1 MLPDER
7 RGRDN
12 PAMTSSGKGSK
23 KCPRKAE
30 REWSWERIAGNCV
43 SDSVTA
49 IGGPRVRHAVLPRGT
64 PNSDGLFPY
73 VPHSR
78 TARAGKNNVR
88 FIGIPYLQLL
98 NNVLMA
104 WARTCGDV
112 SVVSYRQCF
121 ALYSKIR
128 IWPLDRIL
136 TRRVC
141 YFGLGHRRIC
151 FWNSLPLYGAEF
163 YCACGTIPFGS

>member
-30 REWSWERIAGNCV
+30 HEWSWERIAGNCV

-64 PNSDGLFPY
+64 SNSDGFFPY
-73 VPHSR
+73 RIPAPHER
-78 TARAGKNNVR
+78 EKTTLR
-88 FIGIPYLQLL
+88 FIGISYLQLL

-104 WARTCGDV
+104 WARTRGDV

-121 ALYSKIR
+121 ALYSR
-128 IWPLDRIL
+128 
-136 TRRVC
+136 
-141 YFGLGHRRIC
+141 FASGL
-151 FWNSLPLYGAEF
+151 
-163 YCACGTIPFGS
+163 